1 MEIDIPIVIIKFMN
15 FNNTLD
21 PNAFDEKK
29 CSYLKKNLII
39 SENIEF
45 TNDIIGLNN
54 RKILSNLISLP
65 IDIKDNRNHSRQG
78 GEFKLGQYQYN
89 FLIEIIKEISNN
101 VGKLNL
107 YYEDNMQHYALNV
120 VNTLAYIFKI
130 HP

>member
-15 FNNTLD
+15 FNNALD
-21 PNAFDEKK
+21 KNAFDDKK

-39 SENIEF
+39 SDNIEF
-45 TNDIIGLNN
+45 TNDVEGLNN
-54 RKILSNLISLP
+54 SKILSDLISLP

-78 GEFKLGQYQYN
+78 GEFKLGQYKYN

-101 VGKLNL
+101 VGKLHL
-107 YYEDNMQHYALNV
+107 YYEDNMQHYASNV
-120 VNTLAYIFKI
+120 VNTLAHILKF